1 MRTHVLLR
9 NVILPLAIIIALTA
23 APAAIA
29 KAAQT
34 SAEVQVTITVLPFAE
49 VTLDPSV
56 IVTLPEGGGTSQP
69 VFVSGTVTANISVM
83 LFSDIV
89 PPAGAPG
96 NWYATLM
103 VAAVDQPGVHV
114 YNQLVRI
121 VVLNVPAGQEGNI
134 ELNVL
139 GSKLGDSPTAQAGQ
153 VVITVMQM

>member
-1 MRTHVLLR
+1 MRTHVLMR

-56 IVTLPEGGGTSQP
+56 IVTLPEGGGNSQP

-103 VAAVDQPGVHV
+103 VVAVDQPGVHIL
-114 YNQLVRI
+114 NPFVRI
-121 VVLNVPAGQEGNI
+121 VVLNVPAGHGGNI

-139 GSKLGDSPTAQAGQ
+139 GSKLGNSPTVQAGQ